1 MAASLNHRHNITPN
15 VTGRIIAQQH
25 DFPWLIVFLLPFIL
39 LYAGFTLW
47 PLVATFYY
55 STFDWNGM
63 GGPENFVALKNYITI
78 AKDPSFWLAFRNTIL
93 FSLGNTVIKIPLAL
107 LVAILLTRRWLW
119 FKNFFRTVFFWPMVI
134 PVAMAGLIFTLLLNP
149 LNGAVNDV
157 IKNVFGMAPVDFLG
171 KPQTALLSLIL
182 ISVWQI
188 FGQYMIYWMAALQ
201 NVPEELYEAAE
212 LDGASEWQKLL
223 FVTLPVI
230 RPVAVLITFLALVNA
245 LRVFGLVVTLTSG
258 GPGQSTYVISY
269 FIYNQ
274 AFREVPFRYGYASA
288 AAVLFGILT
297 LVAVSVQGYFVNRAQ
312 RAQ

>member
-1 MAASLNHRHNITPN
+1 M
-15 VTGRIIAQQH
+15 
-25 DFPWLIVFLLPFIL
+25 
-39 LYAGFTLW
+39 
-47 PLVATFYY
+47 
-55 STFDWNGM
+55 
-63 GGPENFVALKNYITI
+63 
-78 AKDPSFWLAFRNTIL
+78 
-93 FSLGNTVIKIPLAL
+93 
-107 LVAILLTRRWLW
+107 VAILLTRRWLW
-119 FKNFFRTVFFWPMVI
+119 FKNFFRTVFFMPMVI

-157 IKNVFGMAPVDFLG
+157 LKDLFGMAPIDFLG

-223 FVTLPVI
+223 FITLPVI

-297 LVAVSVQGYFVNRAQ
+297 LVAVTVQGYFVNRAQ
-312 RAQ
+312 HAH

>member
-1 MAASLNHRHNITPN
+1 MAASLNHRHSIPSN
-15 VTGRIIAQQH
+15 VTGRIIADRQ
-25 DFPWLIVFLLPFIL
+25 DVPWLVLFLLPFVL

-55 STFDWNGM
+55 SAFDWNGM

-93 FSLGNTVIKIPLAL
+93 FSLGNTIIKIPLAL

-119 FKNFFRTVFFWPMVI
+119 FKNFFRTVFFMPMVI

-157 IKNVFGMAPVDFLG
+157 LKDLFGMAPIDFLG

-223 FVTLPVI
+223 FITLPVI

-297 LVAVSVQGYFVNRAQ
+297 LVAVTVQGYFVNRAQ
-312 RAQ
+312 HAH